1 MGISLKRL
9 SQLQGKTISVVALVF
24 MPRADHINKVLFDKN
39 IRKNIRSLIVAISD
53 RTEKNYNPFSFAWPE
68 MDPDDLRFI
77 WGTEPAEP
85 NVIQGYA
92 RLLNTGIAYL
102 LKALGKPTP
111 VPDAFY
117 R

>member
-24 MPRADHINKVLFDKN
+24 MPRAEIIKKVLRLNPCDKD
-39 IRKNIRSLIVAISD
+39 IRRLDDRMSILAISD
-53 RTEKNYNPFSFAWPE
+53 RIEKNYNPFFSPE
-68 MDPDDLRFI
+68 P
-77 WGTEPAEP
+77 E
-85 NVIQGYA
+85 VIRGYA
-92 RLLNTGIAYL
+92 RLLNTGVAYL